1 MPKSHSII
9 TMTIVLLLVVGGIV
23 LYAKNQS
30 TSQKPAAE
38 DYNPI
43 INPADFT
50 TNITN
55 PYFTLPI
62 GKKMSYEE
70 ETEGGL
76 EKIEIE
82 IENRTKDIMGVK
94 TIVYRDKVYVEGVL
108 VEDTED
114 YLAQDKAGNVWY
126 FGENVNNYENGVL
139 QDHAGSWL
147 AGVDGALP
155 GIWIKANHTVGDSYR
170 QEYYPGE
177 AEDMRDVVA
186 VDQTVTTKLA
196 TYTGCVKMYDWTP
209 LDAQSREH
217 KYYCPAV
224 GALVLNEN
232 VATGERAELV
242 KVVSP

>member
-1 MPKSHSII
+1 MVVAVI
-9 TMTIVLLLVVGGIV
+9 LLVVVGAVV
-23 LYAKNQS
+23 LYAKNQAKP
-30 TSQKPAAE
+30 QPAA
-38 DYNPI
+38 DYNPQ

-55 PYFTLPI
+55 PYFTLPV

-70 ETEGGL
+70 EAEGDL
-76 EKIEIE
+76 ETIEIE
-82 IENRTKDIMGVK
+82 IENRMNTIMGVE

-114 YLAQDKAGNVWY
+114 YLAQDTAGNVWY

-155 GIWIKANHTVGDSYR
+155 GIWIKANHTVDGSYR

-186 VDQTVTTKLA
+186 IDQTVTTKLA

-209 LDAQSREH
+209 LDADSREH